1 MSSNNVFS
9 PNFMGNPQF
18 PAANGFWAPNP
29 GQGFMPPQTIGSS
42 LAQFPPNTPPHIQL
56 ASLYQSQRMLL
67 GQKESY
73 ENQLK
78 ITNENLVI
86 LQNRIQELEN
96 SKELPFSVVMQKAFE
111 ALSSNKASEETK
123 AAFEA
128 LKKSVS
134 K

>member
-1 MSSNNVFS
+1 
-9 PNFMGNPQF
+9 MGDPQF
-18 PAANGFWAPNP
+18 PAANAFWPPNR
-29 GQGFMPPQTIGSS
+29 GQGFMPPQTVGSF
-42 LAQFPPNTPPHIQL
+42 LAQFPPTTPPHIQL

-67 GQKESY
+67 GQKEGY

-96 SKELPFSVVMQKAFE
+96 SKELPISVVMQKAFE
-111 ALSSNKASEETK
+111 AFNSGEATEEMK

-128 LKKSVS
+128 LKKAVQ
-134 K
+134 

>member
-1 MSSNNVFS
+1 MYSNNGF

-18 PAANGFWAPNP
+18 SAPNAFWPPNP
-29 GQGFMPPQTIGSS
+29 GQGFMPPQTANSF

-67 GQKESY
+67 GQKETY

-78 ITNENLVI
+78 ITNENLNI
-86 LQNRIQELEN
+86 LQNRIQDLEN
-96 SKELPFSVVMQKAFE
+96 SKDLPFSVVMQKAFE
-111 ALSSNKASEETK
+111 ALSSNKATEETK

-128 LKKSVS
+128 LKKSVI

>member
-1 MSSNNVFS
+1 MYSNNLFP

-29 GQGFMPPQTIGSS
+29 GQSFMPPQTIGSS

-56 ASLYQSQRMLL
+56 ASLYQFQRMLMA
-67 GQKESY
+67 QKETY
-73 ENQLK
+73 ESQLK
-78 ITNENLVI
+78 ITDENLNI
-86 LQNRIQELEN
+86 LKNRIQDLEN
-96 SKELPFSVVMQKAFE
+96 SKELPTSVVMQKAFE
-111 ALSSNKASEETK
+111 ALSSGKATEETK

-128 LKKSVS
+128 LKKSVV